1 MKKMSLWLLILVFTA
16 SLVRAQDAATQQ
28 QLDKLSGQLQDL
40 LEAQAQQ
47 GKRLDAMEREIGEL
61 RDKVNTPAVNDSAS
75 REDLRKLAEKVQD
88 IDQKRLDD
96 RELILKEIEKLGKAA
111 AIAPLPPT
119 RKVKPNP
126 EPPAAGGDNSTPP
139 PTGPEN
145 GHYYTIKDGDRLSDI
160 VKAYRAQGVK
170 VTTTQILK
178 ANPGLDPN
186 KIISGKKIF
195 IPDPAAK

>member
-1 MKKMSLWLLILVFTA
+1 MKKILLWVLILVFTA
-16 SLVRAQDAATQQ
+16 APGWAQETATQQ
-28 QLDKLSGQLQDL
+28 QLDKLSGQIQDL

-47 GKRLDAMEREIGEL
+47 GKRIDALQKEIGEL
-61 RDKVNTPAVNDSAS
+61 REKANTPVVNDSAS
-75 REDLRKLAEKVQD
+75 REDLKRLATQVQE
-88 IDQKRLDD
+88 IDQKRQDD
-96 RELILKEIEKLGKAA
+96 RDLILKEIEKLGKAA
-111 AIAPLPPT
+111 AIAPVTPT
-119 RKVKPNP
+119 RRLRTTP
-126 EPPAAGGDNSTPP
+126 EPTTSGGDNTTLTPS
-139 PTGPEN
+139 GPEN
-145 GHYYTIKDGDRLSDI
+145 GHYYVIKDGDRLSDI